1 MSKRITAILMI
12 ILFVFYPL
20 KHLIV
25 ISANSVGSGYL
36 LRGFSYGFY
45 KISNNDKT
53 TCTSI
58 TSQGEETIIFH
69 KSGYKISKAVTSKSY
84 LYVLAESEEY
94 HAIFTLLRNGNTD
107 ASYIP
112 NDDVIAS
119 SFTASDKYI
128 YFISNDKSYTVS
140 VKRTTLECTMN
151 FFAES
156 INKLFCYNEKVY
168 VVAESSIYCLDNP
181 SVPIKCDIPTFDS
194 LEPVFYDNIFID
206 SNSKVYSFSPDN
218 GFKYIYTLN
227 YEKAFVLNNTYY
239 GVSKN
244 TIYQLSEDGSSISK
258 YTFTENIDDIA
269 VSGNKIALLYS
280 ENVKLISVKDFLPL
294 ETETSKNETSTN
306 TNSSIPNSDFKGFT
320 DYTTDGSYIIVPQG
334 TTAAVLKRHINFAK
348 NSSFIFYNDDGKK
361 IDTGTLGTGFT
372 FNYYENSTLKS
383 SYTIIVM
390 GDVTGEGSVN
400 TRDKRRFKDYLLGKL
415 DLTAPQKY
423 AADLDK
429 NTIIDSLDL
438 LLLTRSTETG

>member
-1 MSKRITAILMI
+1 MSKRITAILII

-25 ISANSVGSGYL
+25 ISADSLDSGYL

-45 KISNNDKT
+45 KIFNNDKT

-58 TSQGEETIIFH
+58 TSRGEETVIFR

-84 LYVLAESEEY
+84 LYILAESEEY

-112 NDDVIAS
+112 NDDVTAS
-119 SFTASDKYI
+119 SFTASDNYI
-128 YFISNDKSYTVS
+128 YFISNDKSYIVS
-140 VKRTTLECTMN
+140 VKRTTLEYSMN
-151 FFAES
+151 FFTES

-168 VVAESSIYCLDNP
+168 AVTESSIYCLDNP
-181 SVPIKCDIPTFDS
+181 SVPIKCDIPSFDS

-206 SNSKVYSFSPDN
+206 SNSKVYSFSPDS
-218 GFKYIYTLN
+218 GFEYIYTLS
-227 YEKAFVLNNTYY
+227 YEKAFVLNHIYY
-239 GVSKN
+239 GVSGN
-244 TIYQLSEDGSSISK
+244 TIYQLSKDGSSVGK

-280 ENVKLISVKDFLPL
+280 KNVKLISAKDFLPL
-294 ETETSKNETSTN
+294 EAETSKNESSTN
-306 TNSSIPNSDFKGFT
+306 TNSLTPDSDFKGFT

-334 TTAAVLKRHINFAK
+334 TTAAVLKRHINSAK
-348 NSSFIFYNDDGKK
+348 NSSFIFYNDDGKR
-361 IDTGTLGTGFT
+361 IDTGTLGTGFVLD
-372 FNYYENSTLKS
+372 YYENSNLKS

-390 GDVTGEGSVN
+390 GDVTGEGSIN
-400 TRDKRRFKDYLLGKL
+400 TRDKRRLKDYLLGKL

-429 NTIIDSLDL
+429 NNIIDSLDL
-438 LLLTRSTETG
+438 LLLTRSK